1 MGRPPT
7 TAGKENCSLSFPGAV
22 RAPGTERV
30 STAAPL
36 TFGFEGS
43 LIGRLLLAAA
53 VALRLHV
60 LGEAGIQAQQGT
72 PGCQDLAADGA
83 AVTQLWMQLGHGG
96 REGGLLQE
104 AGRPVPVPQLGG
116 RGGGCAAALG
126 QGLWLVGEQGLQPLF
141 W

>member
-7 TAGKENCSLSFPGAV
+7 TARKENCSLSFPGAIQ
-22 RAPGTERV
+22 APGTERV
-30 STAAPL
+30 GTAAPL

-43 LIGRLLLAAA
+43 LVGRLLLAAA

-72 PGCQDLAADGA
+72 PGWQDLAADGA
-83 AVTQLWMQLGHGG
+83 AVTQLWMQLGHGR
-96 REGGLLQE
+96 RERRLLQE
-104 AGRPVPVPQLGG
+104 ARRPVLVPQLRG

-126 QGLWLVGEQGLQPLF
+126 QGLRLVGEQRLQPLL